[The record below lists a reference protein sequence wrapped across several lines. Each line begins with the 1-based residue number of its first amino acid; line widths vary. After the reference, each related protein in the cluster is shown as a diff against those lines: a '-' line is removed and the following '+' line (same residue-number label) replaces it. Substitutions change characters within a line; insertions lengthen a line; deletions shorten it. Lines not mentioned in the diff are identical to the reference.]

1 MAELQKASPQTET
14 NPPAVRALIIYA
26 HPRHQHSYGNRE
38 LLAAVQGL
46 EQVTVHDLYEEY
58 PDFHINVAREQELL
72 LAHDLIIFQFPL
84 YWYSA
89 PALLKEWQDRVFDFG
104 FAYGQNVQ
112 QEQQYQALAGKM
124 LWLVITAGGPVNS
137 FREQGISRRPLAEY
151 LLPFEQSAALCDMR
165 YPEPFA
171 VYRIRKLTR
180 PYLQERAQE
189 YRVAL
194 LQHLRDLSRRKPL
207 ENADA

>member
-1 MAELQKASPQTET
+1 MQAASAGTQADL
-14 NPPAVRALIIYA
+14 PPPRALIVYA
-26 HPRHQHSYGNRE
+26 HPQHQHSYGNRE

-58 PDFHINVAREQELL
+58 PDFHIDVAREQALL
-72 LAHDLIIFQFPL
+72 LSHDLIIFQFPL

-112 QEQQYQALAGKM
+112 QEQQSQALAGKA
-124 LWLVITAGGPVNS
+124 LWLAVTAGGPVNS
-137 FREQGISRRPLAEY
+137 FREEGISRRPLSDY

-165 YPEPFA
+165 YLEPFA
-171 VYRIRKLTR
+171 VYRIRKLTK
-180 PYLQERAQE
+180 PYLQERAEE
-189 YRVAL
+189 YRAAL
-194 LQHLRDLSRRKPL
+194 LQHLRDLNAPHPHPQ